1 MKIILKQMKIFKK
14 DIVVTEAHLDNLN
27 HVNNV
32 RYIQWIEDVIKD
44 HWLAHAPQALRDA
57 YFWVVL
63 NHNVSYKNP
72 ALLGDIVKFRTEVL
86 DIGAAT
92 SNCLIEMYD
101 GRTGRTFVVAK
112 TRWCLLDSK
121 TQKPRRITPEI
132 EEVFTEAAFAY

>member
-1 MKIILKQMKIFKK
+1 MKIFKK
-14 DIVVTEAHLDNLN
+14 DIVVSEADLDTLN

-32 RYIQWIEDVIKD
+32 RYIRWIEDVIKD
-44 HWLAHAPQALRDA
+44 HWLEHAPRELKKA
-57 YFWVVL
+57 YLWIVL

-72 ALLGDIVKFRTEVL
+72 ALLGDIVKFKAEIL

-101 GRTGRTFVVAK
+101 ARTGKTFVVAK
-112 TRWCLLDSK
+112 TRWCLLDSQ
-121 TQKPRRITPEI
+121 TQKPRRITEAI